1 MNPSRV
7 PQPPDH
13 ICVVLLSGLGDVVH
27 GLPVINALRD
37 SNPRMRVTW
46 VAEPMP
52 AQVLVNHPSVDHVI
66 EYQREDGIRGV
77 RKLRSDLRAA
87 GPFDATINFNVYFK
101 SIWPTLLS
109 RAPRRIGFDR
119 ARSFEG
125 VWLFANEHL
134 RSMPRAHTADMF
146 LEFAAH
152 LGVEVTKPDW
162 RIRFTRAELD
172 EQRAFFDGL
181 SGKPVATVIPASATS
196 KKDWLPVRWAEVVD
210 GLMARGFEVVLAG
223 GPGAREQTIGQ
234 EIVAAASAK
243 VEWAMGDSVRRLAW
257 IIAGSQLVVA
267 PDTGPVHIARAF
279 GVPVVGIYGHTNPWR
294 VGPWRA
300 YQNLWVDHYTAG
312 EPDAA
317 NRTPKWDVM
326 PGIASAEI
334 LAKVDVAAREY
345 AVASGAV
352 ALRR

>member
-1 MNPSRV
+1 M
-7 PQPPDH
+7 QQLPDH
-13 ICVVLLSGLGDVVH
+13 LCVVLLSGLGDVVH

-37 SNPRMRVTW
+37 ANPSMRVTW

-52 AQVLVNHPSVDHVI
+52 AQLLVHHPSVDRVI
-66 EYQREDGIRGV
+66 EYRRADGVSGV
-77 RKLRSDLRAA
+77 RKLLTDLRAA
-87 GPFDATINFNVYFK
+87 GPFDAAINFNVYFK

-109 RAPRRIGFDR
+109 GAPRRIGFDR

-125 VWLFANEHL
+125 VWLSANEHL
-134 RSMPRAHTADMF
+134 RPNPRAHTADMF

-152 LGVEVTKPDW
+152 LGVEVVSADW

-172 EQRAFFDGL
+172 EQRAFFEGF
-181 SGKPVATVIPASATS
+181 SGKPVATVIPASATH
-196 KKDWLPVRWAEVVD
+196 KKDWLSERWAEVVD
-210 GLMARGFEVVLAG
+210 GLSARGFEVVLAG
-223 GPGAREQTIGQ
+223 GPGAREQAIGQ

-279 GVPVVGIYGHTNPWR
+279 DVPVVGIYGHTNPWR

-300 YQNLWVDHYTAG
+300 YENLWVDHYTEGA
-312 EPDAA
+312 PDPA

-326 PGIASAEI
+326 PGIASAEV
-334 LAKVDVAAREY
+334 LARVDLAVREY
-345 AVASGAV
+345 GVATRAF
-352 ALRR
+352 ALKG